1 MKLRLLGVI
10 AGVLVLLVTSP
21 AAVQA
26 QDNPSASAQSTPV
39 YSPQQLDQLLAPVAL
54 YPDQLL
60 GQILMAST
68 YPLEVVEAARW
79 VQDPNNARL
88 KGDQL
93 AAALDQRDWDPSVK
107 ALVAFPRLLQM
118 MSDRLD
124 WMQQLGDAF
133 LAQQADVMDSVQ
145 RLRQEAQAAG
155 TLTSTPQQAVSAGSG
170 GSIVIAPANP
180 EVVYVPTYDPTVAY
194 GAWPYPDYP
203 PFSFPWPPGYVIG
216 AGLFFGVGVAI
227 VEPLWGW
234 NDFDWRD
241 HYVHID
247 VNRYNYI
254 DRHYHE
260 RFQAPPVAR
269 DRWEHDPFHRH
280 GVAYR
285 DPGLRERYTKPV
297 PGSPDV
303 RRNFRGYDVTPRT
316 GTTPAVG
323 RPPAGVSQPTPGGVQ
338 PKLRRAPGAGVGGRP
353 TPPRTVVTP
362 PPPAL
367 LQPPAATLGRPAPG
381 VKQPTPGAAQPQL
394 RKAPAGAGKPT
405 PRGKIVTPSTP
416 SVPQAPT
423 TTLGRPVPRAKQPT
437 PAVAPSGPG
446 KGRAGVV
453 AQPARPGGTVT
464 APRAIQQPA
473 TIQRSAP
480 PAFEGINRGPDV
492 RAQGNRGR
500 QSLQTIAPKGT
511 GAAAPRAT
519 GGTPPSGNKRG
530 GNDKLKRR

>member
-10 AGVLVLLVTSP
+10 AGVLALLITLP

-26 QDNPSASAQSTPV
+26 QDNPPASAQSTPV
-39 YSPQQLDQLLAPVAL
+39 YSPQQLDQLLAPIAL

-79 VQDPNNARL
+79 VQDPNNAKL

-93 AAALDQRDWDPSVK
+93 AAAVDQRDWDPSVK
-107 ALVAFPRLLQM
+107 ALVPFPRLLQM
-118 MSDRLD
+118 MSNRLD

-155 TLTSTPQQAVSAGSG
+155 TLTSTPQQVVTADS

-180 EVVYVPTYDPTVAY
+180 EVVYVPTYDPTVVY

-203 PFSFPWPPGYVIG
+203 PSFFPWSPGYAVG
-216 AGLFFGVGVAI
+216 AGLFFGIGVAI

-260 RFQAPPVAR
+260 RFHAPPIAR

-285 DPGLRERYTKPV
+285 DPALRERYTRPV

-316 GTTPAVG
+316 GPTPAVG
-323 RPPAGVSQPTPGGVQ
+323 RPAPGVNRRAPGVVQ
-338 PKLRRAPGAGVGGRP
+338 PDLRRAPGG
-353 TPPRTVVTP
+353 PRARVTP
-362 PPPAL
+362 PGA
-367 LQPPAATLGRPAPG
+367 G
-381 VKQPTPGAAQPQL
+381 VTPG
-394 RKAPAGAGKPT
+394 
-405 PRGKIVTPSTP
+405 TP
-416 SVPQAPT
+416 SVQQPPT
-423 TTLGRPVPRAKQPT
+423 TTLGRPVPGVSRPT
-437 PAVAPSGPG
+437 PDAVQPDLRRAPRGAKAGVTAPGAVVAPRTPSVSQPPTTTLRRPAPSRSTPGGVSTGPA
-446 KGRAGVV
+446 KAPAGVV
-453 AQPARPGGTVT
+453 ARPAPPGGKVS
-464 APRAIQQPA
+464 APRAPSIQQPA
-473 TIQRSAP
+473 TIQRRVP
-480 PAFEGINRGPDV
+480 PAFEGINRGPEI
-492 RAQGNRGR
+492 RAQGDRGR
-500 QSLQTIAPKGT
+500 QSLQAIGPKGT
-511 GAAAPRAT
+511 GAAVPRAT
-519 GGTPPSGNKRG
+519 GGTTPRASGRG